1 MDETSLVRHVSG
13 LIGTAVKNPSN
24 GCQLGEVAPLCDRRS
39 YITYLATITH
49 DSEVQP
55 RLPQVLIGN
64 ERQFTATIMNSVD
77 FLPSN
82 VYLWRCKSAW
92 NSHMLMRRY
101 LSLLASSLGSVLK
114 ERYVI
119 LILDVARC
127 HLHPTILAHAKRC
140 GIRLCFIPALM
151 TAELQPCDT
160 HLFARFKATFR
171 EHWRRQKAL
180 SIAGSLSTFQWL
192 EVVVSSL
199 QAVLPADWDA
209 AFAASGALAEQTRVA
224 DVLCAKLGW
233 ASAPLVPE
241 GLPTVETASL
251 VFPKKMKVNVQAY
264 VSWGCHVPLQ
274 MKACDYSRRRR
285 PLPPT
290 FIGTVDHPL
299 TID

>member
-1 MDETSLVRHVSG
+1 MDETSLARHVSG
-13 LIGTAVKNPSN
+13 LTGTVVKTPTNK
-24 GCQLGEVAPLCDRRS
+24 CQLGEVAPLHERRS

-49 DSEVQP
+49 DPEVQP

-64 ERQFTATIMNSVD
+64 HRQFTATVMKDVS
-77 FLPSN
+77 FLPST
-82 VYLWRCKSAW
+82 VYMWRCKSAW
-92 NSHMLMRRY
+92 NSHLLMRRY
-101 LSLLASSLGSVLK
+101 LSLLASSLGSILK

-140 GIRLCFIPALM
+140 RIRLCFIPALM

-180 SIAGSLSTFQWL
+180 SIAGSLSTLQWL
-192 EVVVSSL
+192 EVVVSTI
-199 QAVLPADWDA
+199 QAVLPTDWDA
-209 AFAASGALAEQTRVA
+209 AFAGSGALAEQTRIA

-233 ASAPLVPE
+233 TSAPLVPE
-241 GLPTVETASL
+241 GLPSVETASL
-251 VFPKKMKVNVQAY
+251 VFPRKMKVNVQAY
-264 VSWGCHVPLQ
+264 VSWGCHAASQ
-274 MKACDYSRRRR
+274 MNAFEASRRR

-290 FIGTVDHPL
+290 FKGTVDHPL

>member
-1 MDETSLVRHVSG
+1 MDETSLARHVSG
-13 LIGTAVKNPSN
+13 LTGTVVKTPTNK
-24 GCQLGEVAPLCDRRS
+24 CQLGEVATLHERRS

-49 DSEVQP
+49 DPEVQP
-55 RLPQVLIGN
+55 RLPQVLIGSH
-64 ERQFTATIMNSVD
+64 RQFTATVVKDVS

-82 VYLWRCKSAW
+82 VYMWRCKSAW
-92 NSHMLMRRY
+92 NSHLLMRRY

-140 GIRLCFIPALM
+140 RIRLCFIPALM

-180 SIAGSLSTFQWL
+180 S
-192 EVVVSSL
+192 
-199 QAVLPADWDA
+199 
-209 AFAASGALAEQTRVA
+209 
-224 DVLCAKLGW
+224 AKLGW
-233 ASAPLVPE
+233 TSAPLVPE
-241 GLPTVETASL
+241 GLPSVETASL
-251 VFPKKMKVNVQAY
+251 VNVQAY
-264 VSWGCHVPLQ
+264 VSWGCHAASQ
-274 MKACDYSRRRR
+274 MNAFEASRRR

-290 FIGTVDHPL
+290 FKGTVDHPL